1 MSVPELLPWQTA
13 QWCQLLASRKSGRLA
28 HALMLAGPRGV
39 GKQQF
44 ALRLSAWL
52 LCEARQDEP
61 CGKCRGCLQFA
72 AGSHP
77 NFFVL
82 EPEEDKR
89 DISIDQVRE
98 VCEKLSLTAHY
109 GGAKVALIKPA
120 DALNAN
126 GVNALLKTIEEPS
139 LGTHMLLL
147 TDRPGLLAPTLR
159 SRCQKLRFAV
169 PTTELA
175 LEWLRGQGH
184 ANAAVALQA
193 AHGAPLRARHLL
205 KEGLVERYAQ
215 WQRSVE
221 AIAGGKES
229 PLTIAAGMDKAEAA
243 GFIDWLIGWLTA
255 LQRKLVSGAR
265 WSGLDSAAVDA
276 LTQHCLAALQRLQLA
291 APPQLTIESI
301 MIKLSQ
307 LSRSPIKEM
316 RA

>member
-1 MSVPELLPWQTA
+1 MSLDLFAWQAA
-13 QWCQLLASRKSGRLA
+13 QWRQVQASRKSARLA

-44 ALRLSAWL
+44 ALRLAALL

-61 CGKCRGCLQFA
+61 CGKCRSCLQYS

-89 DISIDQVRE
+89 DISVDAVRE

-109 GGAKVALIKPA
+109 GGAKVVLIKPA

-126 GVNALLKTIEEPS
+126 GVNALLKTIEEPA
-139 LGTHMLLL
+139 LGTYMLLL

-159 SRCQKLRFAV
+159 SRCQTLRFAV
-169 PTTELA
+169 PSGEQATD
-175 LEWLRGQGH
+175 WLRAQGH
-184 ANAAVALQA
+184 ANAAAALQVA
-193 AHGAPLRARHLL
+193 NGAPLKALELL
-205 KEGLVERYAQ
+205 KEGLVERYTQ

-221 AIAGGKES
+221 AVAARKES
-229 PLTIAAGMDKAEAA
+229 PLAVAAGMDKAAA
-243 GFIDWLIGWLTA
+243 MGFVDWLIGWLTA
-255 LQRKLVSGAR
+255 LQRKLVVADAR
-265 WSGLDSAAVDA
+265 WNGLDAAAVDT
-276 LTQHCLAALQRLQLA
+276 LTQRCLEALRRLQQA
-291 APPQLTIESI
+291 APAPLTVESI
-301 MIKLSQ
+301 MIRLSQ
-307 LSRSPIKEM
+307 LSRSPNREM

>member
-1 MSVPELLPWQTA
+1 MSLPDLLPWQAA
-13 QWCQLLASRKSGRLA
+13 QWKQLQTSRKSARLA

-52 LCEARQDEP
+52 LCEAKQDEP
-61 CGKCRGCLQFA
+61 CGKCRGCLQFI

-89 DISIDQVRE
+89 DISIDAVRE

-159 SRCQKLRFAV
+159 SRCQKIRFGV
-169 PTTELA
+169 PSTEQSLD
-175 LEWLRGQGH
+175 WLRGQG
-184 ANAAVALQA
+184 NASPAAALQA
-193 AHGAPLRARHLL
+193 ANGAPLRALDLL
-205 KEGLVERYAQ
+205 KEGLVDRYAQ

-229 PLTIAAGMDKAEAA
+229 PLTIAAGMDKSDALA
-243 GFIDWLIGWLTA
+243 FVDWLIGWLTA
-255 LQRKLVSGAR
+255 LQRKLVSGVR
-265 WSGLDSAAVDA
+265 WNGLDAAAVDA
-276 LTQHCLAALQRLQLA
+276 LTRRCLEALQRLQLA

-301 MIKLSQ
+301 MISLMQ
-307 LSRSPIKEM
+307 LSRTPIKEM

>member
-1 MSVPELLPWQTA
+1 VSVPQLLPWQSA
-13 QWCQLLASRKSGRLA
+13 QWKQLQASRKAGRLA

-52 LCEARQDEP
+52 LCEAKQDEP
-61 CGKCRGCLQFA
+61 CGKCRGCVQFV

-82 EPEEDKR
+82 EPEEEKR

-109 GGAKVALIKPA
+109 GGTKVALIKPA

-169 PTTELA
+169 PPAQQA

-184 ANAAVALQA
+184 ANAAAALQA
-193 AHGAPLRARHLL
+193 ANGAPLRALELL

-221 AIAGGKES
+221 AIAAGKES
-229 PLTIAAGMDKAEAA
+229 PLAVAAGMDKSEALA
-243 GFIDWLIGWLTA
+243 FVDWLIGWLTA
-255 LQRKLVSGAR
+255 LQRKLVTGAR
-265 WSGLDSAAVDA
+265 WNELDAAAVDA
-276 LTQHCLAALQRLQLA
+276 LTRRCLESLQRLQLA

-301 MIKLSQ
+301 MISLVQ
-307 LSRSPIKEM
+307 MSRTPIKEM